1 MASLSDKIMEY
12 AETFPEGMVF
22 GPKSFLHLGN
32 RAAIDQAL
40 GGLVR
45 RGGMIRIFQGRYV
58 RTINTRSGKRSP
70 DLQKVLDSLQ
80 KLLGGPIVPSGAFA
94 AKSLG
99 LTDQVPPR
107 ETYLVPGPDRR
118 LSLGKLEVDLCHA
131 PRWQLVAP
139 GRLAGTIIRALAFLG
154 PRKTEDVLNS
164 IVPSLS
170 ETDFAQL
177 ISLRSRMPLWIA
189 EPLSAFIRR
198 PEHTAEVLF
207 YWAFNRESEVP

>member
-12 AETFPEGMVF
+12 AETFPEGMVL

-40 GGLVR
+40 RSLVR

-80 KLLGGPIVPSGAFA
+80 KLLGRPIVPSGAFA

-99 LTDQVPPR
+99 LSEEVPQRP
-107 ETYLVPGPDRR
+107 TYLVPGPDRR
-118 LSLGKLEVDLCHA
+118 LSLGGMEVDLRHS

-139 GRLAGTIIRALAFLG
+139 ARLAGTIIRALAFLG
-154 PRKTEDVLNS
+154 PEKTEGALNS
-164 IVPSLS
+164 IVPDLS
-170 ETDFAQL
+170 ETDFAEL
-177 ISLRSRMPLWIA
+177 ISLRSRVPLWIA
-189 EPLSAFIRR
+189 EPLSAFIR

-207 YWAFNRESEVP
+207 FWAFNRGSEVP